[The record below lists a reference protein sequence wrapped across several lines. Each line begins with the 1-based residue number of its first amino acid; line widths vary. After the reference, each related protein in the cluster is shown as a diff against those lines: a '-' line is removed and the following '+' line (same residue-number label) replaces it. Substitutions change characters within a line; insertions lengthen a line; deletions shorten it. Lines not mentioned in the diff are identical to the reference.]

1 MPIDATELGAFP
13 IFGPLAR
20 DELAKLAAGAK
31 RIEIDEPGVELTQ
44 QGEFGHCMF
53 VVLKGKATVAIDG
66 EHVRDISVGD
76 PFGEIAV
83 LTSGRRMYLLSPRPR
98 WCSPGSLNAI
108 SGRSRRRTTHSQ
120 SNSAGSAPR
129 TPCSREDR
137 SNRDRT
143 ARVRQCCSYVNRGS
157 FLRVM

>member
-1 MPIDATELGAFP
+1 MRLGP
-13 IFGPLAR
+13 
-20 DELAKLAAGAK
+20 E

-83 LTSGRRMYLLSPRPR
+83 LTSGRRTATVVSTTPMVLARIFKRDIWTIEEKNDAFAVEL
-98 WCSPGSLNAI
+98 
-108 SGRSRRRTTHSQ
+108 RRIRAAH
-120 SNSAGSAPR
+120 
-129 TPCSREDR
+129 D
-137 SNRDRT
+137 
-143 ARVRQCCSYVNRGS
+143 V
-157 FLRVM
+157 